1 MTQHRSRLTPAI
13 ALLALLA
20 ATPALPQAH
29 RSTAPPPSSFREFV
43 RSFLPDFLSQLWDSA
58 TGSGDSGCGADPFG
72 GHCSGIAVAHPPLTT
87 VTGDLGCSADPYGG
101 HCGTASQTSPS
112 GGH

>member
-29 RSTAPPPSSFREFV
+29 RSTAPRTSSFSEIV
-43 RSFLPDFLSQLWDSA
+43 RSFLPAFLTQLWNST
-58 TGSGDSGCGADPFG
+58 TGIDSGCGADPFG
-72 GHCSGIAVAHPPLTT
+72 GHCAKAVARPPLPT
-87 VTGDLGCSADPYGG
+87 VTGDSGCVIDPFGR
-101 HCGTASQTSPS
+101 CAT
-112 GGH
+112 